1 MQISLSEFYKKA
13 EPPMLTAS
21 SLLLEPQLLVLTRQC
36 AFRNNQIHPD
46 SNAAIFL
53 WRSIETIFI
62 KFSSDLYMWGFW
74 VTCDDILVLKDTV
87 SERSNILIKCT
98 YRKVL
103 VLTDL
108 HLNLFRYVNSELGD
122 RAFWEEFLWR
132 TGEGEDRVKGKDI
145 ELEQLW
151 GRRHTLNYYFANNFL
166 WCHSFN

>member
-21 SLLLEPQLLVLTRQC
+21 SLLLEPQLLVLTWQC

-46 SNAAIFL
+46 SNVAIFL
-53 WRSIETIFI
+53 WWSIETIFI

-74 VTCDDILVLKDTV
+74 VTCDDILVLEDTV
-87 SERSNILIKCT
+87 SERLPPNILIKCT

-103 VLTDL
+103 LLTDL
-108 HLNLFRYVNSELGD
+108 HLNLFRYVNSEPGD

-132 TGEGEDRVKGKDI
+132 TGEGEDRVKGEDI

-151 GRRHTLNYYFANNFL
+151 GGRRKKTHFELLLYQ
-166 WCHSFN
+166 